1 MEYNDYELSQMF
13 NENDENAK
21 DVLFEKYSYIIDIII
36 NKYKKTFYAL
46 NMDLSEVRQDAN
58 LAFTD
63 AIIRY
68 SCEKETSLPTFI
80 SIVVERKVQNA
91 VRKAETIK
99 NKMYTSAYSLDY
111 EYDAFQ
117 KPLTEIIG
125 DTSEEPLNNMTK
137 KEEAMLKKIEKLY
150 KLLIRGF
157 NYHDIAKILG
167 KEPKQ
172 IDNTI
177 QRIRQK
183 IKDLINE

>member
-68 SCEKETSLPTFI
+68 SCEK
-80 SIVVERKVQNA
+80 
-91 VRKAETIK
+91 
-99 NKMYTSAYSLDY
+99 
-111 EYDAFQ
+111 
-117 KPLTEIIG
+117 
-125 DTSEEPLNNMTK
+125 
-137 KEEAMLKKIEKLY
+137 
-150 KLLIRGF
+150 
-157 NYHDIAKILG
+157 
-167 KEPKQ
+167 
-172 IDNTI
+172 
-177 QRIRQK
+177 
-183 IKDLINE
+183 